1 MEVVLVVVIIV
12 LVAIVVKVVVV
23 VVVAAS
29 LAFVGVLVLGFEARV
44 CMLSVKILASLSSV

>member
-1 MEVVLVVVIIV
+1 MEVVLVVVIIA

-44 CMLSVKILASLSSV
+44 CMLSVKILACLSSV

>member
-1 MEVVLVVVIIV
+1 MIIV
-12 LVAIVVKVVVV
+12 LVAIVVRVVVV

-44 CMLSVKILASLSSV
+44 WMLSVRFLGSLSCV